1 MPFANT
7 QMGGMNMAFPDVC
20 LTPIPTPVGP
30 VPVPIPYPNI
40 SMPMTAIP
48 TQFKMFTV
56 CMPNHNLMTI
66 APMSN
71 GDNAGLM
78 MNPLS
83 GMVMGPTR
91 HMLGSFKTLIGGM
104 PASKMLSLSG
114 QNGIMPGAFGAQ
126 LVPCQV
132 KTMVLA

>member
-7 QMGGMNMAFPDVC
+7 QLGGMNFAFPDVC

-48 TQFKMFTV
+48 SQFKVFTLA
-56 CMPNHNLMTI
+56 MPNHNLMTI
-66 APMSN
+66 APMSM

-83 GMVMGPTR
+83 GLVMGPTR
-91 HMLGSFKTLIGGM
+91 HLLGSFKTFFGGL
-104 PASKMLSLSG
+104 PATRMLSLSG
-114 QNGIMPGAFGAQ
+114 QNGVSPGAFGAE
-126 LVPCQV
+126 LVPCQF
-132 KTMVLA
+132 KLILLR